1 MYNAYRHNLFK
12 HNKIT
17 HKKKIKNLCVLLSKH
32 HSCCIELLNNNDAN
46 LIIKDI
52 FDFIN
57 KEINDKNYKEQVW
70 YKYLTDIVF

>member
-1 MYNAYRHNLFK
+1 MYNAYHHNIFK
-12 HNKIT
+12 HNEIT
-17 HKKKIKNLCVLLSKH
+17 HKKKKNLCFLLSKH

-46 LIIKDI
+46 IMIKDI
-52 FDFIN
+52 FDFID

>member
-1 MYNAYRHNLFK
+1 MHIIIIFLN
-12 HNKIT
+12 IT
-17 HKKKIKNLCVLLSKH
+17 KLHTRKKNLCFLLSKH